1 MDGPADFVHIEVSG
15 VIWKNFFIAICCTLL
30 TQEVTQVA

>member
-1 MDGPADFVHIEVSG
+1 MDGPADFVPIEVSG
-15 VIWKNFFIAICCTLL
+15 VIWKGFFIAICWALL